1 MVRYV
6 KNEGRPA
13 LGFAV
18 ESEESDESS
27 DDEPLSDQPSLATLV
42 SENPGSPPDSQAP
55 FVPKSERRRS
65 ASRVSFK
72 EDMKFVENQ
81 GYTRES
87 ENLEETVVKVRPL
100 GHGQFGRVWLAFHA
114 PTQRL
119 VALKEVEA
127 QTEKRRKRAVAE
139 ISANARQAAPF
150 ERRATPTDS
159 HGSPEVSE
167 DVAAWRRDL
176 VAGAVHGCDHVL
188 YTVSLLMRRRRSV
201 DTHRSSSSS
210 ARSRTRA
217 ARPCLWSSSSW
228 TRGPWT
234 SSWAP
239 MP

>member
-72 EDMKFVENQ
+72 EDMAFVDRQ
-81 GYTRES
+81 GYTRDS

-167 DVAAWRRDL
+167 DVAAWR
-176 VAGAVHGCDHVL
+176 AGGLPLA
-188 YTVSLLMRRRRSV
+188 SV
-201 DTHRSSSSS
+201 DIV
-210 ARSRTRA
+210 
-217 ARPCLWSSSSW
+217 LEKN
-228 TRGPWT
+228 
-234 SSWAP
+234 
-239 MP
+239 